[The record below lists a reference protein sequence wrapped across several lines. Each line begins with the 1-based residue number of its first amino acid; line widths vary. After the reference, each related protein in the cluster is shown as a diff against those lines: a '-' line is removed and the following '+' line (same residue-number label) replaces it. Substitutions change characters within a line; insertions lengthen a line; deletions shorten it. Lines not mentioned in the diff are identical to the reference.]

1 MEEAVPGASVFPTLT
16 RPGATQTG
24 NAGGVGRT
32 PTPLSVTVVG
42 ELVASLVAVTLPVR
56 IPVTTGAK
64 AAFSVAVCPG
74 ARIVPAGTPLAMK
87 PAPET
92 LTFEIVTLELP
103 VFLSVTPRMLLVPE
117 SKFPKLKLV
126 ALTLSRWVAGF
137 TVSVAAL
144 LVTLPAEL
152 LTTTVNCSPVS
163 DVLVAGVV

>member
-16 RPGATQTG
+16 RPGATQAG
-24 NAGGVGRT
+24 NVGVGGATTT

-42 ELVASLVAVTLPVR
+42 EFVASLVTVTLPVR
-56 IPVTTGAK
+56 IPVATGAK
-64 AAFSVAVCPG
+64 AAFNVAVCPG
-74 ARIVPAGTPLAMK
+74 ARIVPVGTPLAMK

-117 SKFPKLKLV
+117 SMFPKLKLV
-126 ALTLSRWVAGF
+126 ELTLSRRVAGF

-152 LTTTVNCSPVS
+152 LTTTVN
-163 DVLVAGVV
+163 